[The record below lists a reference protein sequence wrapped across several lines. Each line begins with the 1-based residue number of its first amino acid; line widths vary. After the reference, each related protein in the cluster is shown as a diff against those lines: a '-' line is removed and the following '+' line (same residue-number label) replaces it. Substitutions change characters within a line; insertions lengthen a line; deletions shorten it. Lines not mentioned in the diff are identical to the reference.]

1 MKLLRSKRQG
11 TLRGMIVRRSSD
23 AAADARTA
31 RPTSALVALAAQQ
44 EQGKRRTIDVQAP
57 LPSDESFVRQFLR
70 VWTRRLM
77 LLCAVGAICLAAA
90 VPLLSMVK
98 VKQIDVS
105 GYAHYDAKTLADG
118 TGVAVGDE
126 LLSCSPGA
134 IQAALLQGYPYLAS
148 VSVDRA
154 LSGKISIVVTE
165 RTPLWALAV
174 SEDQVALLDDTMWVL
189 EICPKNTMSDALCL
203 VEFELFPPT
212 EESEGEEQENE
223 QEDEPP
229 KEVTVGQTYDGNKPA
244 IAKLNAIAEA
254 MRGVALFDGV
264 EHIDMSDPYAVTV
277 TLSDGTVLLLHEAL
291 KPEEQLR
298 AAKSAMEAYRAQSGD
313 IGPLRVD
320 VDDFSRVNIRPAS

>member
-105 GYAHYDAKTLADG
+105 GYAHYDAKTIADG

-134 IQAALLQGYPYLAS
+134 IQAALLQGYPYLAT

-165 RTPLWALAV
+165 RTPHWVLSL

-189 EICPKNTMSDALCL
+189 EICPDSALGDALCV

-212 EESEGEEQENE
+212 EESEGEE

-264 EHIDMSDPYAVTV
+264 EHIDMSDPYAVNV

-298 AAKSAMEAYRAQSGD
+298 AAQSAMEAYRAQSGD
-313 IGPLRVD
+313 IGSLRVD